1 MREKNVRVKS
11 KNGHS
16 LAHFSILSRGNSK
29 LKQKKN
35 GFLEVPLRHLAA
47 TEVRRKHGLEAAQ
60 VLCGHKHAS
69 TTEIYAE
76 VDHEKGIQV
85 VREIG

>member
-1 MREKNVRVKS
+1 VNR
-11 KNGHS
+11 
-16 LAHFSILSRGNSK
+16 
-29 LKQKKN
+29 
-35 GFLEVPLRHLAA
+35 LRHLAA
-47 TEVRRKHGLEAAQ
+47 TEVRKKHGLEAAQ
-60 VLCGHKHAS
+60 ILCGHKHAS